1 MGWLQQQSENEW
13 SELLLVRLYNDDD
26 DDDDDEDVV
35 LLWKFYVKVL

>member
-13 SELLLVRLYNDDD
+13 SERLPVRLYNDD